1 MLRLA
6 IQGPLGKGDVVEES
20 QLRVSS
26 ATTAEDEYVEFWP
39 AGTLAKGQ
47 FSCTACGNRVTVHQ
61 VLPRCMVCG
70 ERLWERADWSP
81 FARSEAPRRGPDGTD
96 RAIIGLLPR
105 DLAVRYAA
113 RRWTTAPLRL
123 PAVSSTPIARK
134 Q

>member
-1 MLRLA
+1 M
-6 IQGPLGKGDVVEES
+6 EES

-26 ATTAEDEYVEFWP
+26 VIAAEDEYVEFWP

-81 FARSEAPRRGPDGTD
+81 FARDGTD
-96 RAIIGLLPR
+96 RAVIGLLPR